1 MTRSTST
8 KANGANGAASKS
20 SGAASARGGSSKT
33 ASAGAS
39 AGASADASG
48 HAHEHPHH
56 DHAGHEHEHF
66 HDVHDRN
73 VCGPEEHARRG
84 RNVVISD
91 DQLERAAA
99 IFRAAGDISRLKLLH
114 RLSDGEWCVT
124 ELAEAANVGLSTV
137 SQQLRLLRA
146 ERIVAR
152 RRAGKHIFYSLADS
166 HVSDLIRSAIDHASE
181 AHAHAKSDD
190 LADE

>member
-1 MTRSTST
+1 MRPTPPKT
-8 KANGANGAASKS
+8 NGVH
-20 SGAASARGGSSKT
+20 T
-33 ASAGAS
+33 
-39 AGASADASG
+39 
-48 HAHEHPHH
+48 H
-56 DHAGHEHEHF
+56 DHADHEHTHVPPAAKSEPKLG
-66 HDVHDRN
+66 RN

-84 RNVVISD
+84 RNIVISD

-166 HVSDLIRSAIDHASE
+166 HVTDLIRSAIEHASE
-181 AHAHAKSDD
+181 PHTHKHDD
-190 LADE
+190 LPDEGE